1 MRIANARLIKL
12 ISFELIDQREKREV
26 MLGRLELLTA
36 FLVPLII
43 GALVNIL
50 LRRRNAK
57 RLPPG
62 SRALRTR
69 ATRIREK
76 APGTLSSKWRIL
88 IGMGLNEFIVLAV
101 ITVSHIE
108 SIKLDKETVGGPLR
122 NSY

>member
-1 MRIANARLIKL
+1 MRIASARLIKL
-12 ISFELIDQREKREV
+12 LSFELIDQREKREV

-36 FLVPLII
+36 FLVLLIL

-69 ATRIREK
+69 ATTIGEK
-76 APGTLSSKWRIL
+76 APGTRFTKWGIL

-108 SIKLDKETVGGPLR
+108 SIFG
-122 NSY
+122 